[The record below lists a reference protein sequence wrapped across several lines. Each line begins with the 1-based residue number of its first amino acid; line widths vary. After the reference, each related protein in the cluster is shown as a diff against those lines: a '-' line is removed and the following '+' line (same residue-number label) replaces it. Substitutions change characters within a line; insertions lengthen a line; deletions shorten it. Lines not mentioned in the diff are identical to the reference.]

1 MKYGAERAMM
11 LHPSGLYGQFTT
23 GSGRIDARL
32 AQGWTIIPCPR
43 NHLTRESKEEKPAI
57 IGLDPVKTETEEAV
71 EFQQP
76 ANRRARRK
84 ALKNG

>member
-32 AQGWTIIPCPR
+32 AQGWTIIPCER
-43 NHLTRESKEEKPAI
+43 NHLTRESKETEGSTARKNDTSKAEKPTDAKPNERGKRPRI
-57 IGLDPVKTETEEAV
+57 KPD
-71 EFQQP
+71 Q
-76 ANRRARRK
+76 RH
-84 ALKNG
+84 